1 MSRGFRQL
9 ALLLIFALIA
19 NVQAWALTMED
30 KIHHDGSTNS
40 QLVTQQSENQQ
51 HQPHDC
57 EQAGN
62 HCCHAI
68 NHLLG
73 QASNGLI
80 LSKFFKEPNLFLMF
94 DANATSTDPED
105 FYRPPRTPSLT

>member
-1 MSRGFRQL
+1 MSLGFRQI
-9 ALLLIFALIA
+9 ALLLIFALMA

-30 KIHHDGSTNS
+30 KIHQDGSTNS

-51 HQPHDC
+51 HQSHDC

-68 NHLLG
+68 SHLLG
-73 QASNGLI
+73 QVSDGLT
-80 LSKFFKEPNLFLMF
+80 LNKFSKEPNLFLMV
-94 DANATSTDPED
+94 DDSATSTDPEY
-105 FYRPPRTPSLT
+105 FFRPPRTPSLT